1 MNNIYKMVSTTNE
14 KFKYLEGTTGILQY
28 DEAYNIYWFN
38 NFHTSSIVK
47 TVEWKTKGFITIKT
61 LNSVYVF
68 KKTKETI

>member
-1 MNNIYKMVSTTNE
+1 MNNVYKMVSTTNE
-14 KFKYLEGTTGILQY
+14 RFKYLEGTTGILQY

-38 NFHTSSIVK
+38 NFHTSRIVQK
-47 TVEWKTKGFITIKT
+47 VELKTKGLITLQT